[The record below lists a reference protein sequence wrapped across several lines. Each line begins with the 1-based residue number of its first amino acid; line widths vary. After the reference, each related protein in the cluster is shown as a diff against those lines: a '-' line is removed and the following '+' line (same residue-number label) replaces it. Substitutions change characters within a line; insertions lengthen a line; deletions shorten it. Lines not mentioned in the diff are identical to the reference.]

1 MGFFYAKKIT
11 AWDWITIILYL
22 LTSVGLYF
30 FFENTEFKK
39 NVLFF
44 YCLGSHFFLF
54 SFNYKSLRNF
64 KVYLIWVGFALVHL
78 YFYLQLKDVNSLQ
91 NFQGHAAQGL
101 ASTLIL
107 LVLFQ
112 VLRYISLK
120 TQGQELVC
128 PSRSLTDFFDNR
140 IITGIDF
147 LLFIVYIAACFILI
161 LY

>member
-1 MGFFYAKKIT
+1 M
-11 AWDWITIILYL
+11 
-22 LTSVGLYF
+22 
-30 FFENTEFKK
+30 
-39 NVLFF
+39 
-44 YCLGSHFFLF
+44 
-54 SFNYKSLRNF
+54 
-64 KVYLIWVGFALVHL
+64 YLIWVGFALVHL